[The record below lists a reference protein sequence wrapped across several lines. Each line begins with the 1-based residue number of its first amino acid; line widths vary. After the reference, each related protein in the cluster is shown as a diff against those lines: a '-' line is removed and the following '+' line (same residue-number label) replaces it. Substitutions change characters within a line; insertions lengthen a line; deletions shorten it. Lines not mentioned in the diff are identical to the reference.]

1 MSDFMAL
8 LMNQQNEHQLQISL
22 ERRRLQR
29 EAAAAAVSAGH
40 SSGNPTGRLR
50 RYWARM
56 TQPTQPMGRSARAH

>member
-29 EAAAAAVSAGH
+29 EAAASAVPAGRP
-40 SSGNPTGRLR
+40 SGRLR
-50 RYWARM
+50 GYWVRM
-56 TQPTQPMGRSARAH
+56 TQPAQPIGRSARAH

>member
-29 EAAAAAVSAGH
+29 EAAASTVSARRP
-40 SSGNPTGRLR
+40 SGRLR
-50 RYWARM
+50 RHWARM
-56 TQPTQPMGRSARAH
+56 TQSTQPIGRSARAH

>member
-29 EAAAAAVSAGH
+29 EAAASTVHADRPAG
-40 SSGNPTGRLR
+40 PLR
-50 RYWARM
+50 RHWIRM
-56 TQPTQPMGRSARAH
+56 TQPAQPMGRSARAH